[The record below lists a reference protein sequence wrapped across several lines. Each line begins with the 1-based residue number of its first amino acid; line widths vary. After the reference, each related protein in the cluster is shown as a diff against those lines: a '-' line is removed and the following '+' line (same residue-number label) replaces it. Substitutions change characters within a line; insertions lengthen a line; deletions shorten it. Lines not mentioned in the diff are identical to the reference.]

1 MSNPVKEFNDYR
13 SKMNEKLLADNNKI
27 IKRIFNLDTNAYAA
41 GALDIKTKELLGLVA
56 SAVLRCDDCIK
67 YHLESSYNEGAS
79 KEEVMETL
87 GIATLVG
94 GTIVVPHLR
103 RAYEYWEEL
112 EKQLG

>member
-1 MSNPVKEFNDYR
+1 MSNQVKEFNDYR
-13 SKMNEKLLADNNKI
+13 SKMNEKLLAHNNKI

-41 GALDIKTKELLGLVA
+41 GALDVKTKELLGLVA
-56 SAVLRCDDCIK
+56 SAVLRCDDCVK

-112 EKQLG
+112 EKQEG